1 MGPVENKIRK
11 RRPCVGL
18 KAGSAL
24 IGNTIGLCEKING
37 LRVRQ
42 APATQEVLMFDHSA
56 GGVDSATSTPAA
68 SAMQSSVFAN
78 SLRFPVDASH
88 S

>member
-11 RRPCVGL
+11 RRPSVGL
-18 KAGSAL
+18 KAGRQL

-42 APATQEVLMFDHSA
+42 APVEGYGPRTERCSC
-56 GGVDSATSTPAA
+56 
-68 SAMQSSVFAN
+68 
-78 SLRFPVDASH
+78 
-88 S
+88 